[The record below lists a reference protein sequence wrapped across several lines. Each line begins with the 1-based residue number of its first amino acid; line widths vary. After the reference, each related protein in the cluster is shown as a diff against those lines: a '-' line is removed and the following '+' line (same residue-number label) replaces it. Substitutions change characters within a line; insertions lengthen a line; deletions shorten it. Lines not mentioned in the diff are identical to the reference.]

1 MKKMPVIVWLP
12 LVFVAGG
19 LVGYY
24 GPAEELRSRDVRE
37 QEEKTK
43 AKPKNAFGSFTELV
57 NIPEVAK
64 RPRRVKD
71 TKPSTNATAVAGRL
85 GEAPL
90 PGESADGRV
99 GDAPLPGESASGRVG
114 DAPLPEKRKHV
125 APEDLRARIDEAAEL
140 WRTRIEVARA
150 SAIEKLGLDDKGA
163 ESFNDAI
170 EDMNAKLRE
179 SMQIVADRVASA
191 EAMTPELGIRLMG
204 DISTSLA
211 EAYDSIGTCVDD
223 DHRGEVS
230 RLQLTD
236 FIDPSVG
243 EPLIAVQDK
252 LEDFGERSG
261 K

>member
-1 MKKMPVIVWLP
+1 MKKIPVIVWLP
-12 LVFVAGG
+12 LVFIAGG

-37 QEEKTK
+37 KEEKTK

-71 TKPSTNATAVAGRL
+71 TEPATNKNDVA
-85 GEAPL
+85 
-90 PGESADGRV
+90 GRV

-114 DAPLPEKRKHV
+114 DAPLPEKRRRV
-125 APEDLRARIDEAAEL
+125 APEDLRARIDEASEL
-140 WRTRIEVARA
+140 WRTRIEIARA
-150 SAIEKLGLDDKGA
+150 SAIEKLGLDDRGA
-163 ESFNDAI
+163 EAFNDAI

-179 SMQIVADRVASA
+179 SIQIVADKVASS
-191 EAMTPELGIRLMG
+191 ESLTQELGVRLMG
-204 DISTSLA
+204 DIAASLA
-211 EAYDSIGTCVDD
+211 ETYDSLATCVDE

-230 RLQLTD
+230 RLELTN

-243 EPLIAVQDK
+243 EPLIAVQD
-252 LEDFGERSG
+252 
-261 K
+261 

>member
-1 MKKMPVIVWLP
+1 MKKIPVIVWLP
-12 LVFVAGG
+12 LVFIAGG

-37 QEEKTK
+37 EEAK

-71 TKPSTNATAVAGRL
+71 TEPATNTTAVVATADEQPEGTNATD
-85 GEAPL
+85 EAT
-90 PGESADGRV
+90 
-99 GDAPLPGESASGRVG
+99 APRR
-114 DAPLPEKRKHV
+114 KRV
-125 APEDLRARIDEAAEL
+125 APEDLRARIDEASEL
-140 WRTRIEVARA
+140 WRTRIEIARA

-163 ESFNDAI
+163 EAFNDVI

-179 SMQIVADRVASA
+179 SVQIVADRVASS
-191 EAMTPELGIRLMG
+191 ESLTPELGIRLMG
-204 DISTSLA
+204 DVATSLA
-211 EAYDSIGTCVDD
+211 EAYDTIGTCVDEG
-223 DHRGEVS
+223 HRDEVS
-230 RLQLTD
+230 RLELIS

-252 LEDFGERSG
+252 LEDFGERPG

>member
-1 MKKMPVIVWLP
+1 MKKIPVIVWLP

-37 QEEKTK
+37 QEAK

-71 TKPSTNATAVAGRL
+71 TEPATNTTTVVATADEQPEGTNAT
-85 GEAPL
+85 
-90 PGESADGRV
+90 DGR
-99 GDAPLPGESASGRVG
+99 
-114 DAPLPEKRKHV
+114 PEETPEPQKRKRV
-125 APEDLRARIDEAAEL
+125 APEDLRARIDEASEL
-140 WRTRIEVARA
+140 WRTRIEIARA

-163 ESFNDAI
+163 EAFNDVI

-179 SMQIVADRVASA
+179 SVQIVADRVASS
-191 EAMTPELGIRLMG
+191 ESLTPELGIRLMG
-204 DISTSLA
+204 DVATSLA
-211 EAYDSIGTCVDD
+211 EAYDSIGTCVDEG
-223 DHRGEVS
+223 HRDEVS
-230 RLQLTD
+230 RLELIS

-252 LEDFGERSG
+252 LEDFGERPR

>member
-1 MKKMPVIVWLP
+1 MKKIPVIVWLP
-12 LVFVAGG
+12 LVFIAGG

-71 TKPSTNATAVAGRL
+71 TEPATNTTVVAETSDEQPTGTNATA
-85 GEAPL
+85 EAT
-90 PGESADGRV
+90 
-99 GDAPLPGESASGRVG
+99 APRR
-114 DAPLPEKRKHV
+114 KRV

-140 WRTRIEVARA
+140 WRTRIEIARA

-179 SMQIVADRVASA
+179 SIQIVADRVASS
-191 EAMTPELGIRLMG
+191 EAMTQELGVRLMG
-204 DISTSLA
+204 DIATTLAETYDSLA
-211 EAYDSIGTCVDD
+211 TCVDE

-230 RLQLTD
+230 RLELTN

-252 LEDFGERSG
+252 LEDFGERPG

>member
-1 MKKMPVIVWLP
+1 MKKIPVIVWLP
-12 LVFVAGG
+12 LVFIAGG

-37 QEEKTK
+37 KEEKTK

-71 TKPSTNATAVAGRL
+71 TEPATNTTAVA
-85 GEAPL
+85 
-90 PGESADGRV
+90 GRV

-114 DAPLPEKRKHV
+114 DAPLPEKRKRV

-140 WRTRIEVARA
+140 WRTRIEIARA

-179 SMQIVADRVASA
+179 SIQIVADRVASS
-191 EAMTPELGIRLMG
+191 ESLTHELGVRLMG
-204 DISTSLA
+204 DIATSLA
-211 EAYDSIGTCVDD
+211 EAYDAIGTCVDE

-230 RLQLTD
+230 RLELTN

-252 LEDFGERSG
+252 LEDFGERPR

>member
-1 MKKMPVIVWLP
+1 MKKIPVIVWLP
-12 LVFVAGG
+12 LVFIAGG

-37 QEEKTK
+37 QEEK
-43 AKPKNAFGSFTELV
+43 ARPKPKNAFGSFTELV

-71 TKPSTNATAVAGRL
+71 TEPATNTTDIAGRVGEAPL
-85 GEAPL
+85 PGESADRRVGEAPL

-99 GDAPLPGESASGRVG
+99 GE
-114 DAPLPEKRKHV
+114 APLPEKRKRV

-140 WRTRIEVARA
+140 WRTRIEIARA

-179 SMQIVADRVASA
+179 SIQIVADRVASS
-191 EAMTPELGIRLMG
+191 EAMTQELGVRLMG
-204 DISTSLA
+204 DIATTLAETYDSLA
-211 EAYDSIGTCVDD
+211 TCVDE

-230 RLQLTD
+230 RLELTN

-252 LEDFGERSG
+252 LEDFGEGPR

>member
-1 MKKMPVIVWLP
+1 MKKIPVIVWLP
-12 LVFVAGG
+12 LVFIAGG

-37 QEEKTK
+37 KEEKTK

-71 TKPSTNATAVAGRL
+71 TEPATNTTAVAGRV

-90 PGESADGRV
+90 PGESAG
-99 GDAPLPGESASGRVG
+99 GRVG
-114 DAPLPEKRKHV
+114 DAPLPEKRKRV

-140 WRTRIEVARA
+140 WRTRIEIARA
-150 SAIEKLGLDDKGA
+150 SAIDKLGLDDKGA

-179 SMQIVADRVASA
+179 SMQIVADRVASS
-191 EAMTPELGIRLMG
+191 ESLTHELGVRLMG
-204 DISTSLA
+204 DIATSLA
-211 EAYDSIGTCVDD
+211 EAYDAIGTCVDE

-230 RLQLTD
+230 RLELTN

-252 LEDFGERSG
+252 LEDFGERPR

>member
-1 MKKMPVIVWLP
+1 MKKIPVIVWLP
-12 LVFVAGG
+12 LVFIAGG

-37 QEEKTK
+37 KEEKTK

-71 TKPSTNATAVAGRL
+71 TEPATNTTAVAATSDERPNGTNATA
-85 GEAPL
+85 EAT
-90 PGESADGRV
+90 
-99 GDAPLPGESASGRVG
+99 APRR
-114 DAPLPEKRKHV
+114 KRV

-140 WRTRIEVARA
+140 WRTRIEIARA

-163 ESFNDAI
+163 EAFNDAI
-170 EDMNAKLRE
+170 EDLNAKLRE
-179 SMQIVADRVASA
+179 SIQIVADRIASS
-191 EAMTPELGIRLMG
+191 EAMTQELGVRLMG
-204 DISTSLA
+204 DIATSLA
-211 EAYDSIGTCVDD
+211 ETYDSLATCVDE

-230 RLQLTD
+230 RLELTN

-252 LEDFGERSG
+252 LEDFGERSR

>member
-1 MKKMPVIVWLP
+1 MKKIPVIVWLP
-12 LVFVAGG
+12 LVFIAGG

-37 QEEKTK
+37 KEEKTK

-71 TKPSTNATAVAGRL
+71 TEPATNKNDVAGRV
-85 GEAPL
+85 E
-90 PGESADGRV
+90 
-99 GDAPLPGESASGRVG
+99 DAPLPGESAGGRVG
-114 DAPLPEKRKHV
+114 DAPLPEKRRRV

-140 WRTRIEVARA
+140 WRTRIEIARA
-150 SAIEKLGLDDKGA
+150 SAIDKLGLDDKGA

-179 SMQIVADRVASA
+179 SMQIVADRVATS
-191 EAMTPELGIRLMG
+191 ESLTHELGVRLMG
-204 DISTSLA
+204 DIATSLA
-211 EAYDSIGTCVDD
+211 EAYDAIGTCVDE

-230 RLQLTD
+230 RLELTN

-252 LEDFGERSG
+252 LEDFGERPR

>member
-1 MKKMPVIVWLP
+1 MKKIPVIVWLP
-12 LVFVAGG
+12 LVFIAGG

-37 QEEKTK
+37 KEEKTK

-71 TKPSTNATAVAGRL
+71 TEPATNTTAVAEIADEQPKGTN
-85 GEAPL
+85 APV
-90 PGESADGRV
+90 EVA
-99 GDAPLPGESASGRVG
+99 APRR
-114 DAPLPEKRKHV
+114 KRV

-140 WRTRIEVARA
+140 WRTRIEIARA

-163 ESFNDAI
+163 EAFNDAI

-179 SMQIVADRVASA
+179 SIQIVADRVASS
-191 EAMTPELGIRLMG
+191 EAMTQELGVRLMG
-204 DISTSLA
+204 DIATTLAETYDSLA
-211 EAYDSIGTCVDD
+211 TCVDE

-230 RLQLTD
+230 RLELTN

-252 LEDFGERSG
+252 LEDFGERPR

>member
-1 MKKMPVIVWLP
+1 MKKIPVIVWLP
-12 LVFVAGG
+12 LVFIAGG

-37 QEEKTK
+37 KEEKTK

-71 TKPSTNATAVAGRL
+71 TEPATNKNDVA
-85 GEAPL
+85 
-90 PGESADGRV
+90 GRV
-99 GDAPLPGESASGRVG
+99 GDAPLPGESAGGRVG
-114 DAPLPEKRKHV
+114 DAPLPEKRRRV

-140 WRTRIEVARA
+140 WRTRIEIARA
-150 SAIEKLGLDDKGA
+150 SAIDKLGLDDKGA

-179 SMQIVADRVASA
+179 SIQIVADRVASS
-191 EAMTPELGIRLMG
+191 ESLTHELGVRLMG
-204 DISTSLA
+204 DIATSLA
-211 EAYDSIGTCVDD
+211 ETYDSLATCVDE

-230 RLQLTD
+230 RLELTN

-252 LEDFGERSG
+252 LEDFGERPR

>member
-1 MKKMPVIVWLP
+1 MMKKIPVIVWLP
-12 LVFVAGG
+12 LVFIAGG

-37 QEEKTK
+37 KEEKTK

-71 TKPSTNATAVAGRL
+71 TEPTTNTTDVAGRV

-90 PGESADGRV
+90 PGESAG
-99 GDAPLPGESASGRVG
+99 GRVG
-114 DAPLPEKRKHV
+114 DAPLPEKRRRV

-140 WRTRIEVARA
+140 WRTRIEIARA
-150 SAIEKLGLDDKGA
+150 SAIDKLGLDDKGA

-179 SMQIVADRVASA
+179 SIQIVADRVASS
-191 EAMTPELGIRLMG
+191 ESLTHELGVRLMG
-204 DISTSLA
+204 DIATSLA
-211 EAYDSIGTCVDD
+211 EAYDAIGTCVDE

-230 RLQLTD
+230 RLELTN

-252 LEDFGERSG
+252 LEDFGERPR

>member
-1 MKKMPVIVWLP
+1 MKKIPVIVWLP

-24 GPAEELRSRDVRE
+24 GPAEELRARDAREPEEATKKSKSR
-37 QEEKTK
+37 
-43 AKPKNAFGSFTELV
+43 NAFGSFTELV

-71 TKPSTNATAVAGRL
+71 TEPATNTTAVAGRV

-99 GDAPLPGESASGRVG
+99 GDAPLP
-114 DAPLPEKRKHV
+114 EKRKRV

-140 WRTRIEVARA
+140 WRTRIEIARA

-170 EDMNAKLRE
+170 EDMNTKLRE
-179 SMQIVADRVASA
+179 SMQIVADRIASS
-191 EAMTPELGIRLMG
+191 EAMTQELGVRLMG
-204 DISTSLA
+204 DIATSLA
-211 EAYDSIGTCVDD
+211 ETYDSLAACVDE

-230 RLQLTD
+230 RLELTN

-252 LEDFGERSG
+252 LEGFGERPS

>member
-1 MKKMPVIVWLP
+1 MKKIPVIVWLP
-12 LVFVAGG
+12 LVFIAGG

-37 QEEKTK
+37 KEEKTK

-71 TKPSTNATAVAGRL
+71 TEPATNTTVVA
-85 GEAPL
+85 
-90 PGESADGRV
+90 GRV

-114 DAPLPEKRKHV
+114 DAPLPEKRRRV

-140 WRTRIEVARA
+140 WRTRIEIARA
-150 SAIEKLGLDDKGA
+150 SAIDKLGLDDKGA

-179 SMQIVADRVASA
+179 SIQIVADRVASS
-191 EAMTPELGIRLMG
+191 ESLTHELGVRLMG
-204 DISTSLA
+204 DIATSLA
-211 EAYDSIGTCVDD
+211 EAYDAIGTCVDE

-230 RLQLTD
+230 RLELTN

-252 LEDFGERSG
+252 LEDFGERPR

>member
-1 MKKMPVIVWLP
+1 MKKIPVIVWLP

-71 TKPSTNATAVAGRL
+71 QGATMGSDPAGETEGSDPAGSASDSAAETNATA
-85 GEAPL
+85 EAT
-90 PGESADGRV
+90 
-99 GDAPLPGESASGRVG
+99 APR
-114 DAPLPEKRKHV
+114 RRRV

-140 WRTRIEVARA
+140 WRTRIEIARA

-179 SMQIVADRVASA
+179 SIQIVADRVASA

-211 EAYDSIGTCVDD
+211 EAYDAIGTCVDD

-252 LEDFGERSG
+252 LEDFGERPG

>member
-1 MKKMPVIVWLP
+1 MKKIPVIVWLP
-12 LVFVAGG
+12 LVFIAGG

-37 QEEKTK
+37 KEEKTK

-64 RPRRVKD
+64 RPRRVKE
-71 TKPSTNATAVAGRL
+71 TEPATNTTAVAGRL

-90 PGESADGRV
+90 PGESAG
-99 GDAPLPGESASGRVG
+99 GRVG
-114 DAPLPEKRKHV
+114 DAPLPEKRRRV
-125 APEDLRARIDEAAEL
+125 APEDLRARIDEASEL
-140 WRTRIEVARA
+140 WRTRIEIARA
-150 SAIEKLGLDDKGA
+150 SAIDKLGLDDKGA

-179 SMQIVADRVASA
+179 SIQIVADRVASS
-191 EAMTPELGIRLMG
+191 ESLTQELGVRLMG
-204 DISTSLA
+204 DIATSLA
-211 EAYDSIGTCVDD
+211 EAYDAIGTCVDE

-230 RLQLTD
+230 RLELTN

-252 LEDFGERSG
+252 LEDFGERPR

>member
-1 MKKMPVIVWLP
+1 MKKIPVIVWLP
-12 LVFVAGG
+12 LVFIAGG

-37 QEEKTK
+37 QEEK
-43 AKPKNAFGSFTELV
+43 ARPKPKNAFGSFTELV

-71 TKPSTNATAVAGRL
+71 TEPATNTTDIAGRV

-99 GDAPLPGESASGRVG
+99 GE
-114 DAPLPEKRKHV
+114 APLPEKRKRV

-140 WRTRIEVARA
+140 WRTRIEIARA

-179 SMQIVADRVASA
+179 SIQIVADRVASS
-191 EAMTPELGIRLMG
+191 EAMTQELGVRLMG
-204 DISTSLA
+204 DIATTLAETYDSLA
-211 EAYDSIGTCVDD
+211 TCVDE

-230 RLQLTD
+230 RLELTN

-252 LEDFGERSG
+252 LEDFGEGPR

>member
-1 MKKMPVIVWLP
+1 MKKIPVIVWLP
-12 LVFVAGG
+12 LVFIAGG

-37 QEEKTK
+37 KEEKTK

-71 TKPSTNATAVAGRL
+71 TEPATNTTDVAGRL

-90 PGESADGRV
+90 PGESAG
-99 GDAPLPGESASGRVG
+99 GRVG
-114 DAPLPEKRKHV
+114 DAPLPEKRRRV
-125 APEDLRARIDEAAEL
+125 APEDLRARIDEAAEM

-150 SAIEKLGLDDKGA
+150 SAIEKLGLDEKGA
-163 ESFNDAI
+163 AAFDDAI
-170 EDMNAKLRE
+170 DDMNAKLRE
-179 SMQIVADRVASA
+179 SIQIVADSIASSQ
-191 EAMTPELGIRLMG
+191 EMTQELGIRFMG

-211 EAYDSIGTCVDD
+211 EGYDSLRACVGEDRKDD
-223 DHRGEVS
+223 VS

>member
-1 MKKMPVIVWLP
+1 MKKIPVIVWLP
-12 LVFVAGG
+12 LVFIAGG

-37 QEEKTK
+37 KEEKTK

-71 TKPSTNATAVAGRL
+71 TEPATNTTDVA
-85 GEAPL
+85 
-90 PGESADGRV
+90 GRV

-114 DAPLPEKRKHV
+114 DAPLPEKRRRV

-140 WRTRIEVARA
+140 WRTRIEIARA
-150 SAIEKLGLDDKGA
+150 SAIDKLGLDDKGA

-179 SMQIVADRVASA
+179 SIQIVADRVASS
-191 EAMTPELGIRLMG
+191 ESLTHELGVRLMG
-204 DISTSLA
+204 DIATSLA
-211 EAYDSIGTCVDD
+211 EAYDAIGTCVDE

-230 RLQLTD
+230 RLELTN

-252 LEDFGERSG
+252 LEDFGERPR

>member
-1 MKKMPVIVWLP
+1 MKKIPVIVWLP

-37 QEEKTK
+37 QEEK
-43 AKPKNAFGSFTELV
+43 AKPKSKNAFGSFTELV

-64 RPRRVKD
+64 RPRRVKE
-71 TKPSTNATAVAGRL
+71 TEPATNTTAVAGRL

-90 PGESADGRV
+90 P
-99 GDAPLPGESASGRVG
+99 
-114 DAPLPEKRKHV
+114 EKRKRV

-140 WRTRIEVARA
+140 WRTRIEIARA

-163 ESFNDAI
+163 ESFNDAV
-170 EDMNAKLRE
+170 EDMNAKLRD
-179 SMQIVADRVASA
+179 SIQIVADRVASS
-191 EAMTPELGIRLMG
+191 EALTPELGIRLMG
-204 DISTSLA
+204 DIATSLA
-211 EAYDSIGTCVDD
+211 ETYDAIGTCVDE

-252 LEDFGERSG
+252 LEDFGERPG

>member
-1 MKKMPVIVWLP
+1 MKKIPVIVWLP
-12 LVFVAGG
+12 LVFIAGG

-37 QEEKTK
+37 KEEKTQ

-71 TKPSTNATAVAGRL
+71 TEPATNTTAVA
-85 GEAPL
+85 
-90 PGESADGRV
+90 GRV

-114 DAPLPEKRKHV
+114 DAPLPEKRRRV

-140 WRTRIEVARA
+140 WRTRIEIARA
-150 SAIEKLGLDDKGA
+150 SAIDKLGLDDKGA

-179 SMQIVADRVASA
+179 SIQIVADRVASS
-191 EAMTPELGIRLMG
+191 ESLTHELGVRLMG
-204 DISTSLA
+204 DIATSLA
-211 EAYDSIGTCVDD
+211 ETYDSLATCVDE

-230 RLQLTD
+230 RLELTN

-252 LEDFGERSG
+252 LEDFGERPR

>member
-1 MKKMPVIVWLP
+1 MKKIPVIVWLP
-12 LVFVAGG
+12 LVFIAGG

-57 NIPEVAK
+57 NIPDVAK

-71 TKPSTNATAVAGRL
+71 TEPATNKNDVAGRV
-85 GEAPL
+85 E
-90 PGESADGRV
+90 
-99 GDAPLPGESASGRVG
+99 DAPLPGESASGRVG
-114 DAPLPEKRKHV
+114 DAPLPEKRRHV
-125 APEDLRARIDEAAEL
+125 APEDLRARIDEASEL
-140 WRTRIEVARA
+140 WRTRIEIARA
-150 SAIEKLGLDDKGA
+150 SAIDKLGLDDKGA
-163 ESFNDAI
+163 ESFNDAL

-179 SMQIVADRVASA
+179 SIQIVADRVASA

-211 EAYDSIGTCVDD
+211 EAYDAIGTCVDD

-230 RLQLTD
+230 KLQLTD

-252 LEDFGERSG
+252 LEDFGERPR

>member
-1 MKKMPVIVWLP
+1 MKKIPVIVWLP
-12 LVFVAGG
+12 LVFIAGG

-37 QEEKTK
+37 KEEKTK

-71 TKPSTNATAVAGRL
+71 TEPATNTTAVATTSDEQPKGTNATA
-85 GEAPL
+85 EAT
-90 PGESADGRV
+90 
-99 GDAPLPGESASGRVG
+99 APRR
-114 DAPLPEKRKHV
+114 KRV

-140 WRTRIEVARA
+140 WRTRIEIARA
-150 SAIEKLGLDDKGA
+150 SAIDKLGLDDKGA

-179 SMQIVADRVASA
+179 SIQIVADRVASS
-191 EAMTPELGIRLMG
+191 EAMTQELGVRLMG
-204 DISTSLA
+204 DIATTLA
-211 EAYDSIGTCVDD
+211 ETYDSLGTCVDE

-230 RLQLTD
+230 RLELTN

-252 LEDFGERSG
+252 LEDFGERPR

>member
-1 MKKMPVIVWLP
+1 MKKIPVIVWLP
-12 LVFVAGG
+12 LVFIAGG

-37 QEEKTK
+37 QEAK

-71 TKPSTNATAVAGRL
+71 TEPATNTTTVVATADEQPEGTNATD
-85 GEAPL
+85 EAT
-90 PGESADGRV
+90 
-99 GDAPLPGESASGRVG
+99 APRR
-114 DAPLPEKRKHV
+114 KRV
-125 APEDLRARIDEAAEL
+125 APEDLRARIDEASEL
-140 WRTRIEVARA
+140 WRTRIEIARA

-163 ESFNDAI
+163 EAFNDVI

-179 SMQIVADRVASA
+179 SVQIVADRVASS
-191 EAMTPELGIRLMG
+191 ESLTPELGIRLMG
-204 DISTSLA
+204 DVATSLA
-211 EAYDSIGTCVDD
+211 EAYDTIGTCVDEG
-223 DHRGEVS
+223 HRDEVS
-230 RLQLTD
+230 RLELIS

-252 LEDFGERSG
+252 LEDFGERPG

>member
-1 MKKMPVIVWLP
+1 MKKIPVIVWLP
-12 LVFVAGG
+12 LVFIAGG

-57 NIPEVAK
+57 NIPDVAK

-71 TKPSTNATAVAGRL
+71 TEPSTNTTAVATTTVAATADEQPTGTNATV
-85 GEAPL
+85 EVTAP
-90 PGESADGRV
+90 R
-99 GDAPLPGESASGRVG
+99 R
-114 DAPLPEKRKHV
+114 KRV
-125 APEDLRARIDEAAEL
+125 APDDLRARIDEAAEL
-140 WRTRIEVARA
+140 WRTRIEIARA
-150 SAIEKLGLDDKGA
+150 SAIEKLGLDDKSA
-163 ESFNDAI
+163 ESFNDAL

-179 SMQIVADRVASA
+179 SIQIVADRVASA
-191 EAMTPELGIRLMG
+191 ETMTPELGIRLMG

-211 EAYDSIGTCVDD
+211 EAYDAIGTCVDD

-230 RLQLTD
+230 KLQLTD

-252 LEDFGERSG
+252 LEDFGERPR

>member
-1 MKKMPVIVWLP
+1 MKKIPVIVWLP
-12 LVFVAGG
+12 LVFIAGG

-37 QEEKTK
+37 KEEKTK

-71 TKPSTNATAVAGRL
+71 TEPATNKNDVA
-85 GEAPL
+85 
-90 PGESADGRV
+90 GRV
-99 GDAPLPGESASGRVG
+99 GDAPLPGESAGGRVG
-114 DAPLPEKRKHV
+114 DAPLPEKRRRV

-140 WRTRIEVARA
+140 WRTRIEIARA
-150 SAIEKLGLDDKGA
+150 SAIDKLGLDDKGA
-163 ESFNDAI
+163 EAFNDAI

-179 SMQIVADRVASA
+179 SIQIVADRVASS
-191 EAMTPELGIRLMG
+191 ESLTHELGVRLMG
-204 DISTSLA
+204 DIATSLA
-211 EAYDSIGTCVDD
+211 ETYDSLATCVDE

-230 RLQLTD
+230 RLELTN

-252 LEDFGERSG
+252 LEDFGERPR

>member
-1 MKKMPVIVWLP
+1 MKKIPVIVWLP
-12 LVFVAGG
+12 LVFIAGG

-37 QEEKTK
+37 KEEKTK

-71 TKPSTNATAVAGRL
+71 TEPTTNTTDVAGRL

-90 PGESADGRV
+90 PGESAG
-99 GDAPLPGESASGRVG
+99 GRVG
-114 DAPLPEKRKHV
+114 DAPLPEKRRRV

-140 WRTRIEVARA
+140 WRTRIEIARA

-179 SMQIVADRVASA
+179 SIQIVADRVASS
-191 EAMTPELGIRLMG
+191 ESLTHELGVRLMG
-204 DISTSLA
+204 DIATSLA
-211 EAYDSIGTCVDD
+211 ETYDSLATCVDE

-230 RLQLTD
+230 RLELTN

-252 LEDFGERSG
+252 LEDFGERSR

>member
-1 MKKMPVIVWLP
+1 MKKIPVIVWLP
-12 LVFVAGG
+12 LVFIAGG

-24 GPAEELRSRDVRE
+24 GPAEELRSREVRE
-37 QEEKTK
+37 QEAK
-43 AKPKNAFGSFTELV
+43 AKPKSAFGSFTELV

-71 TKPSTNATAVAGRL
+71 TEPATNTSAVVGRH
-85 GEAPL
+85 GVPPL
-90 PGESADGRV
+90 PGKSADGRV
-99 GDAPLPGESASGRVG
+99 GDAPEPQ
-114 DAPLPEKRKHV
+114 KRKRV
-125 APEDLRARIDEAAEL
+125 APEDLRARIDEASEL
-140 WRTRIEVARA
+140 WRTRIEIARA

-163 ESFNDAI
+163 EAFNDVI

-179 SMQIVADRVASA
+179 SVQIVADRVASS
-191 EAMTPELGIRLMG
+191 ESLTPELGIRLMG
-204 DISTSLA
+204 DVATSLA
-211 EAYDSIGTCVDD
+211 EAYDSIGTCVDEG
-223 DHRGEVS
+223 HRGEVS
-230 RLQLTD
+230 RLELVN

>member
-1 MKKMPVIVWLP
+1 MMKKIPVIVWLP
-12 LVFVAGG
+12 LVFIAGG

-71 TKPSTNATAVAGRL
+71 TEPATNTTVVAATSDDQPTGTNATVEVA
-85 GEAPL
+85 AP
-90 PGESADGRV
+90 R
-99 GDAPLPGESASGRVG
+99 R
-114 DAPLPEKRKHV
+114 KRV

-140 WRTRIEVARA
+140 WRTRIEIARA

-179 SMQIVADRVASA
+179 SIQIVADRVASS
-191 EAMTPELGIRLMG
+191 EAMTQELGVRLMG
-204 DISTSLA
+204 DIATTLAETYDSLA
-211 EAYDSIGTCVDD
+211 TCVDE

-230 RLQLTD
+230 RLELTN

-252 LEDFGERSG
+252 LEDFGERPR

>member
-1 MKKMPVIVWLP
+1 MKKIPVIVWLP
-12 LVFVAGG
+12 LVFIAGG

-37 QEEKTK
+37 KEEKTK

-71 TKPSTNATAVAGRL
+71 TEPATNKADVAATEYEQPNETNATA
-85 GEAPL
+85 EAT
-90 PGESADGRV
+90 
-99 GDAPLPGESASGRVG
+99 APRR
-114 DAPLPEKRKHV
+114 KRV

-140 WRTRIEVARA
+140 WRTRIEIARA
-150 SAIEKLGLDDKGA
+150 SAIDKLGLDDKGA

-179 SMQIVADRVASA
+179 SIQIVADRVASS
-191 EAMTPELGIRLMG
+191 ESLTHELGVRLMG
-204 DISTSLA
+204 DIATSLA
-211 EAYDSIGTCVDD
+211 EAYDAIGTCVDE

-230 RLQLTD
+230 RLELTN

-252 LEDFGERSG
+252 LEDFGERPR

>member
-1 MKKMPVIVWLP
+1 MKKIPVIVWLP

-71 TKPSTNATAVAGRL
+71 TEPATNTTAVAGRL

-90 PGESADGRV
+90 PGESADGR
-99 GDAPLPGESASGRVG
+99 GGET
-114 DAPLPEKRKHV
+114 PPPQKRRRV

-163 ESFNDAI
+163 ESFNDAV
-170 EDMNAKLRE
+170 EDMNAKLRD
-179 SMQIVADRVASA
+179 SIQIVADRVASS
-191 EAMTPELGIRLMG
+191 EALTPELGIRLMG
-204 DISTSLA
+204 DIATSLA
-211 EAYDSIGTCVDD
+211 ETYDAIGTCVDE

-252 LEDFGERSG
+252 LEDFGERPG

>member
-1 MKKMPVIVWLP
+1 MKKIPVIVWLP
-12 LVFVAGG
+12 LVFIAGG

-37 QEEKTK
+37 KEEKTK

-71 TKPSTNATAVAGRL
+71 TEPATNTTVVAATSDEQPTGTNATA
-85 GEAPL
+85 EAT
-90 PGESADGRV
+90 
-99 GDAPLPGESASGRVG
+99 APRR
-114 DAPLPEKRKHV
+114 KRV

-140 WRTRIEVARA
+140 WRTRIEIARA
-150 SAIEKLGLDDKGA
+150 SAIDKLGLDDKGA

-179 SMQIVADRVASA
+179 SIQIVADRVASS
-191 EAMTPELGIRLMG
+191 ESLTHELGVRLMG
-204 DISTSLA
+204 DIATSLA
-211 EAYDSIGTCVDD
+211 EAYDAIGTCVDE

-230 RLQLTD
+230 RLELTN

-252 LEDFGERSG
+252 LEDFGERPR

>member
-1 MKKMPVIVWLP
+1 MKKIPVIVWLP
-12 LVFVAGG
+12 LVFIAGG

-37 QEEKTK
+37 QEEK
-43 AKPKNAFGSFTELV
+43 ARPKPKNAFGSFTELV

-71 TKPSTNATAVAGRL
+71 TEPATNTTDIAGRV

-99 GDAPLPGESASGRVG
+99 GE
-114 DAPLPEKRKHV
+114 APLPEKRKRV

-140 WRTRIEVARA
+140 WRTRIEIARA
-150 SAIEKLGLDDKGA
+150 SAIETLGLDDKGA

-179 SMQIVADRVASA
+179 SIQIVADRVASS
-191 EAMTPELGIRLMG
+191 EAMTQELGVRLMG
-204 DISTSLA
+204 DIATTLAETYDSLA
-211 EAYDSIGTCVDD
+211 TCVDE

-230 RLQLTD
+230 RLELTN

-252 LEDFGERSG
+252 LEDFGERPG

>member
-1 MKKMPVIVWLP
+1 MKKIPVRVWLP
-12 LVFVAGG
+12 LVFIAGG

-37 QEEKTK
+37 KEEKTK

-57 NIPEVAK
+57 NIPDVAK

-71 TKPSTNATAVAGRL
+71 TELSTNTTAVAGRL

-90 PGESADGRV
+90 PGESAGGRV

-114 DAPLPEKRKHV
+114 DAPLPEKRRRV
-125 APEDLRARIDEAAEL
+125 APEDLRARIDEAAEM
-140 WRTRIEVARA
+140 WRTRIEIARA
-150 SAIEKLGLDDKGA
+150 SAIEKLGLDEKGA
-163 ESFNDAI
+163 AAFDDAI
-170 EDMNAKLRE
+170 DDMNAKLRE
-179 SMQIVADRVASA
+179 SIQIVADSIASSQ
-191 EAMTPELGIRLMG
+191 EMTQELGIRFMG

-211 EAYDSIGTCVDD
+211 EGYDSLRACVGEDRKDD
-223 DHRGEVS
+223 VS

-252 LEDFGERSG
+252 LEDFGERSV

>member
-1 MKKMPVIVWLP
+1 MKKIPVIVWLP
-12 LVFVAGG
+12 LVFIAGG

-37 QEEKTK
+37 KEEKTK

-57 NIPEVAK
+57 NIPEVAR

-71 TKPSTNATAVAGRL
+71 TEPATNTTAVATTSDEQPKGTNATA
-85 GEAPL
+85 EAT
-90 PGESADGRV
+90 
-99 GDAPLPGESASGRVG
+99 APRR
-114 DAPLPEKRKHV
+114 KRV

-140 WRTRIEVARA
+140 WRTRIEIARA
-150 SAIEKLGLDDKGA
+150 SAIDKLGLDDKGA

-179 SMQIVADRVASA
+179 SIQIVADRVASS
-191 EAMTPELGIRLMG
+191 ESLTHELGVRLMG
-204 DISTSLA
+204 DIATSLA
-211 EAYDSIGTCVDD
+211 ETYDSLATCVDE

-230 RLQLTD
+230 RLELTN

-252 LEDFGERSG
+252 LEDFGERPR

>member
-1 MKKMPVIVWLP
+1 MKKIPVIVWLP
-12 LVFVAGG
+12 LVFIAGG

-37 QEEKTK
+37 KEEKTK

-71 TKPSTNATAVAGRL
+71 TEPATKTTAVA
-85 GEAPL
+85 
-90 PGESADGRV
+90 GRV

-114 DAPLPEKRKHV
+114 DAPLPEKRKRV

-140 WRTRIEVARA
+140 WRTRIEIARA

-163 ESFNDAI
+163 ELFNDAI

-179 SMQIVADRVASA
+179 SIQIVADRVASS
-191 EAMTPELGIRLMG
+191 ESLTHELGVRLMG
-204 DISTSLA
+204 DIATSLA
-211 EAYDSIGTCVDD
+211 ETYDSLATCVDE

-230 RLQLTD
+230 RLELTN

-252 LEDFGERSG
+252 LEDFGERSR

>member
-1 MKKMPVIVWLP
+1 MKKIPVIVWLP
-12 LVFVAGG
+12 LVFIAGG

-64 RPRRVKD
+64 RPRRVKE
-71 TKPSTNATAVAGRL
+71 TEPATNKNDVA
-85 GEAPL
+85 
-90 PGESADGRV
+90 GRV

-114 DAPLPEKRKHV
+114 DAPLPEKRKRV

-140 WRTRIEVARA
+140 WRTRIEIARA

-163 ESFNDAI
+163 ESFNDAV
-170 EDMNAKLRE
+170 EDMNAKLRD
-179 SMQIVADRVASA
+179 SIQIVADRVASS
-191 EAMTPELGIRLMG
+191 EALTPELGIRLMG
-204 DISTSLA
+204 DIATSLA
-211 EAYDSIGTCVDD
+211 ETYDAIGTCVDE

-252 LEDFGERSG
+252 LEDFGERPG

>member
-1 MKKMPVIVWLP
+1 MKKIPVIVWLP

-19 LVGYY
+19 LIGYY
-24 GPAEELRSRDVRE
+24 GPAEELRSRDARE
-37 QEEKTK
+37 QEEKARPK
-43 AKPKNAFGSFTELV
+43 SKNAFGSFTELV

-71 TKPSTNATAVAGRL
+71 PGATMGSDPSVSPAGSDPAGSASDSAAETNATA
-85 GEAPL
+85 EAT
-90 PGESADGRV
+90 
-99 GDAPLPGESASGRVG
+99 APRR
-114 DAPLPEKRKHV
+114 KRV

-140 WRTRIEVARA
+140 WRTRIEIARA
-150 SAIEKLGLDDKGA
+150 SAIEKLGLDDKSA
-163 ESFNDAI
+163 ESFNDAL

-179 SMQIVADRVASA
+179 SIQIVADRVASA

-211 EAYDSIGTCVDD
+211 EAYDAIGTCVDD

-230 RLQLTD
+230 KLQLTD

>member
-1 MKKMPVIVWLP
+1 MMKKIPVIVWLP
-12 LVFVAGG
+12 LVFIAGG

-37 QEEKTK
+37 KEEKTK

-71 TKPSTNATAVAGRL
+71 TEPATNTTAVA
-85 GEAPL
+85 
-90 PGESADGRV
+90 GRV

-114 DAPLPEKRKHV
+114 DAPLPEKRKRV

-140 WRTRIEVARA
+140 WRTRIEIARA

-163 ESFNDAI
+163 ELFNDAI

-179 SMQIVADRVASA
+179 SIQIVADRVASS
-191 EAMTPELGIRLMG
+191 ESLTHELGVRLMG
-204 DISTSLA
+204 DIATSLA
-211 EAYDSIGTCVDD
+211 ETYDSLATCVDE

-230 RLQLTD
+230 RLELTN

-252 LEDFGERSG
+252 LEDFGERPR